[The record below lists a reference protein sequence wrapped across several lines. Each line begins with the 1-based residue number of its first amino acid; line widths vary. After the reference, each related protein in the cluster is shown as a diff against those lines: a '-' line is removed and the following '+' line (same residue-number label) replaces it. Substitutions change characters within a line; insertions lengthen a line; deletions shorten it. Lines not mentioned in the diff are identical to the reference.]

1 MPPRIDETRH
11 PFEIG
16 PWAELAR
23 NDPQAYRERQATE
36 ILLHAV
42 GSSPA
47 YGDRLYLKGGILMG
61 LAYQSPRQT
70 ADIDFTGD
78 FEPTEAIA
86 EDLRTALNPGLQRA
100 ATLLGYP
107 DLVCQVQRVSKN
119 RERTDSRPRLF
130 QQSR

>member
-61 LAYQSPRQT
+61 LAYQSPRQRLISILPET
-70 ADIDFTGD
+70 S
-78 FEPTEAIA
+78 
-86 EDLRTALNPGLQRA
+86 NP
-100 ATLLGYP
+100 
-107 DLVCQVQRVSKN
+107 
-119 RERTDSRPRLF
+119 PRLS
-130 QQSR
+130 QKICVPR